1 MSIVD
6 RKPNDVT
13 LVDFVAARDEFVPA
27 ASRPPD
33 AQSSPV
39 AAHDDASGPVARFI
53 AALRQG
59 GTTDPNRFMLHDRAV
74 YQEFRVSAERQ
85 AMKR

>member
-6 RKPNDVT
+6 IKRNDAT
-13 LVDFVAARDEFVPA
+13 LGAFVAEQIEVAPA
-27 ASRPPD
+27 ATRAPSPLAPTVATRENVSRR
-33 AQSSPV
+33 V
-39 AAHDDASGPVARFI
+39 TRFV

-59 GTTDPNRFMLHDRAV
+59 GTTGRNGFMLHDRAV

-85 AMKR
+85 AMNK